1 MFRLQSQNRNLPTV
15 PRLLAR
21 APLHAAGALPLL
33 LASQPLPAQNP
44 STREDRTMANYL
56 ANFPSFAEW
65 PQEALPF
72 ESAPFLIYVFG
83 DFPFGTSLAKITRV
97 DRSTIGALKF
107 AGYASHSSCL
117 RAEINR

>member
-44 STREDRTMANYL
+44 STREDRKMANYL

-72 ESAPFLIYVFG
+72 ETAPFLIYVFG
-83 DFPFGTSLAKITRV
+83 DFPFGTSLAKITRGRSV
-97 DRSTIGALKF
+97 HDRRVEIRWIRKPQQLP
-107 AGYASHSSCL
+107 SC
-117 RAEINR
+117 RD